1 MCRLQRDPE
10 PYDVVIIVGKLGQFA
25 MFSACREGR
34 VGSGRG
40 CGRDSTDLTQLQGSF
55 LVS

>member
-1 MCRLQRDPE
+1 MCRLHRDPE
-10 PYDVVIIVGKLGQFA
+10 PYDVVIVGKLGQFA

-34 VGSGRG
+34 VASGRG

>member
-1 MCRLQRDPE
+1 MCRLHRDPE
-10 PYDVVIIVGKLGQFA
+10 PYDVVIIVGKLGQFV
-25 MFSACREGR
+25 MLSAFREGW

>member
-1 MCRLQRDPE
+1 MLRFPLA
-10 PYDVVIIVGKLGQFA
+10 GG
-25 MFSACREGR
+25 SGR